1 MTDAHEPRLTSRGLD
16 RRSLLIASGGATLAA
31 AAGLRPAPVRAA
43 ENLVVGVVYVG
54 PRDDFGWNQSHA
66 SAIAA
71 LKATPGVKVLEE
83 ERVPESIDVVK
94 TMESMIELD
103 GAKLIF
109 GTSFGY
115 FNPFMIEL
123 AKKYPD
129 VQFRHPTTL
138 WSADKHPKNLGGY
151 FASLDQAHYASGVAA
166 GLSSKSGKLGFIAA
180 KPISIVL
187 RSVNQFTLG
196 ARKANSNATVRLAV
210 TGEWSLPVREAEM
223 ANSLIDQGCDLIAC
237 HVDSPKIIV
246 QTAEA
251 RGVKSCGHNASQA
264 SLAPKGFVT
273 GAELKYET
281 IYKGFAELLASG
293 KPLPNV
299 AVGGFDKDMVR
310 LTPYGAGATEEARKA
325 AEAAIAELAAG
336 KPIYVGP
343 IKDNKGA
350 TIVAAGQTLGNYAPE
365 LDATAFL
372 VEGVQGSLA

>member
-1 MTDAHEPRLTSRGLD
+1 MTHDFLTGGLSRRGALKIGAAALGTAAVGLKPR
-16 RRSLLIASGGATLAA
+16 AA
-31 AAGLRPAPVRAA
+31 AAA
-43 ENLVVGVVYVG
+43 EDLVVGVVYVG

-66 SAIAA
+66 VAIDA
-71 LKATPGVKVLEE
+71 LKKTRGVKVLEE
-83 ERVPESIDVVK
+83 ERVPETIDVVK
-94 TMESMIELD
+94 TMQSMIELD

-115 FNPFMIEL
+115 FNPFMIDL

-138 WSADKHPKNLGGY
+138 WSADKHPMNLGGY

-166 GLSSKSGKLGFIAA
+166 GYSSKSGKLGFIAA
-180 KPISIVL
+180 KPIGIVL
-187 RSVNQFTLG
+187 RSINQFTLG
-196 ARKANSNATVRLAV
+196 ARKANPNATVRLV
-210 TGEWSLPVREAEM
+210 FTGDWSMPVREAEI
-223 ANSLIDQGCDLIAC
+223 ANTLVDSGCDLIAC
-237 HVDSPKIIV
+237 HVDSPKVIV
-246 QTAEA
+246 QAAEG
-251 RGVKSCGHNASQA
+251 RGVKACGHNASQA

-281 IYKGFAELLASG
+281 IYKEFAELLAAG

-325 AEAAIAELAAG
+325 ADAAVADLVAG

-343 IKDNKGA
+343 VKDNKGA
-350 TIVAAGQTLGNYAPE
+350 TVLGAGQSYGNYAPE
-365 LDATAFL
+365 LDAASFL
-372 VEGVQGSLA
+372 VEGVQSSLT